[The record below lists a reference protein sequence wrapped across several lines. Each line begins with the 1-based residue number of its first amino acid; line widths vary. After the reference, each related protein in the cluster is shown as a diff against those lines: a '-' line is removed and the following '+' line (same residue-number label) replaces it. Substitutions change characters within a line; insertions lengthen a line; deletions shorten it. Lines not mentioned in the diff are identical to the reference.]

1 MQIGSLDRLRQ
12 VVGQFFIAALWVHVP
27 VIAVVGLANGTSWL
41 AGTLAAAAAA
51 GIATAAWLVD
61 RNAPLTRYTIAIA
74 QIMMVSLLVWLAHG
88 PMQIDV
94 HMYYFAA
101 YAMLAAFCD
110 WRVIVVAAA
119 VTAVHHIGL
128 NFLMPLAVFP
138 DGANF
143 WRVMLHAGIVVME
156 GAVMIWLTGYI
167 AKLLGDNDRA
177 LEAMAEGQRREQEH
191 AVERGQLEERT
202 RTERRRATIEMAD
215 RFEASVKQVMQ
226 AVSAAAAQLRGTAES
241 MSATAERTSDRAATI
256 AMAAEQAS
264 ANVQSVS
271 ASSEEFGASIAEIG
285 RHVAGAS
292 QVASRASADGDRAA
306 GTVNSLAETAERI
319 GDVLKLIGEIAA
331 QTNLLALNATIEAAR
346 AGEAGKGFAVVAA
359 EVKTLASQTAKAT
372 DQIRE
377 QITAIQAETHSAAG
391 AIGGICKT
399 IGEINDISGMVAGAV
414 AAQER
419 ATQEITRNI
428 HEAATGTLE
437 VAENIGALTATANE
451 TGSSA
456 ALVLSSA
463 SDLARQSDLMQGEVE
478 KFLATIRAA

>member
-1 MQIGSLDRLRQ
+1 MQTTSLDRLRR
-12 VVGQFFIAALWVHVP
+12 VVGQFFVAALWLHVP
-27 VIAVVGLANGTSWL
+27 VIATVGIANGTDWVAGAT
-41 AGTLAAAAAA
+41 AGTIAA
-51 GIATAAWLVD
+51 GVATAAWLHD
-61 RNAPLTRYTIAIA
+61 RGGQFARYAIAIA

-119 VTAVHHIGL
+119 VTAVHHLGL

-156 GAVMIWLTGYI
+156 GAVMIWLTTYI
-167 AKLLGDNDRA
+167 AKLLIDNDQA
-177 LEAMAEGQRREQEH
+177 LAAMAEGQRREHEH
-191 AVERGQLEERT
+191 ALERGQLEERT

-215 RFEASVKQVMQ
+215 RFEASVKEVVE
-226 AVSAAAAQLRGTAES
+226 AVSSAAAQLRGTAET
-241 MSATAERTSDRAATI
+241 MSATAERTSDRAAAI
-256 AMAAEQAS
+256 AMAADQAS

-271 ASSEEFGASIAEIG
+271 SSSEGFGASIAEIG
-285 RHVAGAS
+285 RHVADAS
-292 QVASRASADGDRAA
+292 KVASRAAGDGDRAA
-306 GTVNSLAETAERI
+306 GTVNSLAGTAERI
-319 GDVLKLIGEIAA
+319 GDVLKLIGDIAA

-346 AGEAGKGFAVVAA
+346 AGDAGKGFAVVAA

-377 QITAIQAETHSAAG
+377 QITAIQSETHSAAG

-399 IGEINDISGMVAGAV
+399 VGEINDISAMVAGAV

-419 ATQEITRNI
+419 TTQEITRNI
-428 HEAATGTLE
+428 HEAATGTRE

-451 TGSSA
+451 TGASA
-456 ALVLSSA
+456 ALVLDSA
-463 SDLARQSDLMQGEVE
+463 SELARQSGLMRGEVE